1 MSCNRNK
8 SKMYTILKPEFW
20 SEKKRQ
26 SEETKIFLCTKGEI
40 GSTILYKHKTVRKR
54 G

>member
-20 SEKKRQ
+20 SEKKRW
-26 SEETKIFLCTKGEI
+26 SEEIKIFLCTKGET

>member
-8 SKMYTILKPEFW
+8 YKMYAILKPEFW
-20 SEKKRQ
+20 SEKKRW
-26 SEETKIFLCTKGEI
+26 SKGTKIFLCTKGEI
-40 GSTILYKHKTVRKR
+40 GSIILYKHKAVRKR